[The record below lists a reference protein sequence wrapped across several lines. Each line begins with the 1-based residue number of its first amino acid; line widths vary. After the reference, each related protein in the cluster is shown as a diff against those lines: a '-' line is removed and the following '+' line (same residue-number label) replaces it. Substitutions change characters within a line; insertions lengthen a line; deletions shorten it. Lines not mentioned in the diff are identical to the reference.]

1 MDSKKRRRRL
11 SVFSVER
18 GMAGWRGGG
27 ENGSQQEMGVSHLNK
42 RFIHFEGD
50 DDELMLNVLRCHE
63 TY

>member
-1 MDSKKRRRRL
+1 MCGEKKKTPAQCL
-11 SVFSVER
+11 FSGKGYGGVE
-18 GMAGWRGGG
+18 GRGG
-27 ENGSQQEMGVSHLNK
+27 NGSQQEMGVSHLNK